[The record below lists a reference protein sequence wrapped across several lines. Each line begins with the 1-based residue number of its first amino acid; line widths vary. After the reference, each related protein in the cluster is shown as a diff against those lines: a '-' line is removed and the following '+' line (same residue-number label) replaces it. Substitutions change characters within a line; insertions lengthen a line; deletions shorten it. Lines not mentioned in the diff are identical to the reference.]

1 VEIVSGKA
9 AADPKRKH
17 DQFHSE
23 LTFMSTDK
31 VRSTK
36 LKFKGE
42 KTKKKRKRE
51 DGDDAS
57 GSSSRRRRDEDDN
70 DPETWVLPADANEI
84 RGPT

>member
-1 VEIVSGKA
+1 
-9 AADPKRKH
+9 
-17 DQFHSE
+17 
-23 LTFMSTDK
+23 MSTDK

-51 DGDDAS
+51 DGDEGG
-57 GSSSRRRRDEDDN
+57 GSSSRRKRDEDDK
-70 DPETWVLPADANEI
+70 DPETWVLPENPNEI